1 MVFIVF
7 YPLILSVVDIC
18 NCVFLLGDAK
28 SGLAFSLDT
37 LGMGFL
43 KQDELFEI
51 LINKFPR
58 ERRDRWW
65 GTPGML
71 CGVGGIVPAGV
82 QGTQGWWHGG
92 DRPAAA
98 PIILEIFP
106 NWSDPGI
113 LR

>member
-1 MVFIVF
+1 
-7 YPLILSVVDIC
+7 
-18 NCVFLLGDAK
+18 
-28 SGLAFSLDT
+28 
-37 LGMGFL
+37 MGFL

-82 QGTQGWWHGG
+82 QGTG
-92 DRPAAA
+92 DTVGISASGCTPM
-98 PIILEIFP
+98 ILEIFP
-106 NWSDPGI
+106 NWNDPEI

>member
-1 MVFIVF
+1 MMVFIVF

-58 ERRDRWW
+58 ERRDRW
-65 GTPGML
+65 
-71 CGVGGIVPAGV
+71 
-82 QGTQGWWHGG
+82 
-92 DRPAAA
+92 
-98 PIILEIFP
+98 
-106 NWSDPGI
+106 
-113 LR
+113 